1 VELCRMLRSGEAA
14 RRLRVSQ
21 ESIRQWVRL
30 GKLDCVETPL
40 GRLFDPTEVE
50 RLARQRMLDKAHRS
64 QDETRIRGRAN
75 G

>member
-1 VELCRMLRSGEAA
+1 MELRRMLSSGEAA

-40 GRLFDPTEVE
+40 GRLFDPEDVE
-50 RLARQRMLDKAHRS
+50 RLAHERKLAREQR
-64 QDETRIRGRAN
+64 RIGNR
-75 G
+75 